1 LPPLEGRR
9 LPMEVE
15 EWLRELVRSL
25 REVEPDVEVTLLVAM
40 LEGTGLTTATWDLI
54 VVSRMFE
61 NLDLGE
67 RYKVVKRH
75 ARPGYSLDLT
85 PLTPQEFRRRKEN
98 SVILQDMLEHAVKIT

>member
-1 LPPLEGRR
+1 MPPLEGRR

-25 REVEPDVEVTLLVAM
+25 REVEPDVEVYL
-40 LEGTGLTTATWDLI
+40 TGSYARGDWPDDSDVDLI
-54 VVSRMFE
+54 VVSRIFE

-98 SVILQDMLEHAVKIT
+98 SVILQDMLEHAVKIA